1 MFGKIGKIIGKQKN
15 EGKEKSAQTVTI
27 TPKDFFIDANSLN
40 LTELLTEWRWLVP
53 DDYQPFAVSALG
65 DLFLRVSNGQVY
77 CLDTVRGSLDQV
89 ASSLDEYQ
97 QLLRTE
103 EKAYQWFSANLIAAL
118 KSKGIIPGPDQCYSF
133 KTPPVLGG
141 AVNPS
146 NIELTNVYVHF
157 GLLGEIHKQLKDLP
171 PGTKIKGIH
180 LAAK

>member
-1 MFGKIGKIIGKQKN
+1 MFGKIGKILGKTKDERKETPPQK
-15 EGKEKSAQTVTI
+15 VTI

-65 DLFLRVSNGQVY
+65 DMFLRVSNGQVY
-77 CLDTVRGSLDQV
+77 WLDTVRGSLDQV

-103 EKAYQWFSANLIAAL
+103 EKAYQWFSVNLIAAL

-133 KTPPVLGG
+133 KHFPILGG
-141 AVNPS
+141 AVDPS

-157 GLLGEIHKQLKDLP
+157 GMLGEIHKQVKDLP
-171 PGTKIKGIH
+171 PGTKIKGIQR
-180 LAAK
+180 AE